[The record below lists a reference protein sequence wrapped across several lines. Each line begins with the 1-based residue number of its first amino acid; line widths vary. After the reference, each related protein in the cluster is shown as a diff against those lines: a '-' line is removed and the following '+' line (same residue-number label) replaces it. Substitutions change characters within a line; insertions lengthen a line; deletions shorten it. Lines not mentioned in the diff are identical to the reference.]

1 MESVLPGQ
9 VVVSKAGR
17 DAGKK
22 FVVVSIIN
30 EIYVQIADGELRKI
44 EKPKKKKLK
53 HLRITHYVI
62 DHIRQS
68 LENNIRVTNAEIRK
82 ALNEI
87 TLDLQ

>member
-17 DAGKK
+17 DAGRK

-30 EIYVQIADGELRKI
+30 ELYVEIADGDLRKI

-53 HLRITHYVI
+53 HLRITGHVI
-62 DHIRQS
+62 DHIRQNI
-68 LENNIRVTNAEIRK
+68 ENNVRVTNAEISK
-82 ALNEI
+82 ALAELAI
-87 TLDLQ
+87 ELQ